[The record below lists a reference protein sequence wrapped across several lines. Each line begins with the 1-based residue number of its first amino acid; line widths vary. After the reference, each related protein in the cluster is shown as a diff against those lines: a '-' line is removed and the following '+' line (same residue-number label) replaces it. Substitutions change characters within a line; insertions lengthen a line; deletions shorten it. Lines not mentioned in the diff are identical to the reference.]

1 MRLFFKFYPIL
12 CPLAPEMSVD
22 EERQHACSCDLQ
34 GESSDR
40 GVLQDR
46 VGISSMERGWRACL
60 VASAF
65 LQFTLNS
72 DLWAYFEGGLGY
84 KLETSF
90 LYVY

>member
-1 MRLFFKFYPIL
+1 MRLFFNCYPIL
-12 CPLAPEMSVD
+12 CPLVPEMSGG
-22 EERQHACSCDLQ
+22 RQHACSCDLQ
-34 GESSDR
+34 GESAHR

-46 VGISSMERGWRACL
+46 VGISSIGRGWRACL

-65 LQFTLNS
+65 VQFTFNS
-72 DLWAYFEGGLGY
+72 DLWVYFEGGLGY